1 MAINPSNDEKF
12 PIDTDDYYET
22 VASQEEIYREET
34 EERLRASLT
43 SDDPSSLQSNSLSIG
58 SEVNETILSS
68 FARRIVK
75 PEH

>member
-1 MAINPSNDEKF
+1 MSINMNDDKNIPTYTEA
-12 PIDTDDYYET
+12 YYET

-43 SDDPSSLQSNSLSIG
+43 SDDPSSLQNNSLSIG

-75 PEH
+75 PEQ

>member
-1 MAINPSNDEKF
+1 MAINPSNDDNIR
-12 PIDTDDYYET
+12 IDTDDYYET